1 MAFLKAFGAYL
12 PSRIVTNDEA
22 GRLTGVTPE
31 WIESVSGIVERRWA
45 AEGETVADLAAAAGA
60 DCLSRAGIDG
70 SKVGMLI
77 VASGTA
83 ERRFPGPA
91 SVVAR
96 RLGMGEAPAVD
107 LPIASA
113 GSLVGLA
120 LAQRLADVYGNILV
134 IGAEKMSSVVL
145 REPVDR
151 TTAVLFGDGAGACL
165 VTAEAGG
172 ARVIDSA
179 LRSDGNFAE
188 DLKLEFNAPLEMNGR
203 SIIMQAS
210 RKIPRAIEELLQ
222 RNGRSASEVEVFL
235 MHQANRNLLVRVAES
250 LGVSA
255 ERFYS
260 NIHAYG
266 NTSSASMLIAAK
278 EWWETGAASRGALIV
293 FAAFGAGLHWGAMLV
308 EAC

>member
-1 MAFLKAFGAYL
+1 VAFLKAFGAYL

-188 DLKLEFNAPLEMNGR
+188 DLKLEFDAPLEMNGR

>member
-188 DLKLEFNAPLEMNGR
+188 DLKLEFDAPLEMNGR